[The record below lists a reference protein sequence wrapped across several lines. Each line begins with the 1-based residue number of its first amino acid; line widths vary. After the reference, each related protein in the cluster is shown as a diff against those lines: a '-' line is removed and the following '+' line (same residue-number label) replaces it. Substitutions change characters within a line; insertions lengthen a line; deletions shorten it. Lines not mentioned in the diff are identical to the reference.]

1 MGLRGPIPSSIFVSL
16 MLIFLLQSFSVGQ
29 LPFTIMKF
37 SSVLIGKI
45 KNLYEKLFDIF
56 VEKYFS
62 ILIAKVVPLH

>member
-29 LPFTIMKF
+29 LPFIIMKF